1 MQIATVI
8 DTITIGDRTWRFQDY
23 AALDRAG
30 REKFAAD
37 VGTAET
43 GYQFAFLKEHKHLPR
58 NCNQADAILR
68 SWEER
73 VATPMENL
81 ERLLKN
87 HDWYYEMSDDFRW
100 YSAGETQRR
109 RILALVEQLGDEGRR
124 LYESYSLKH
133 MGHT

>member
-1 MQIATVI
+1 MHAVTVI

-23 AALDRAG
+23 SGLERFE
-30 REKFAAD
+30 REELSK
-37 VGTAET
+37 
-43 GYQFAFLKEHKHLPR
+43 
-58 NCNQADAILR
+58 AILAAER
-68 SWEER
+68 DFCSKYLKTHKRLPFGNSNTWKILEDWEDR
-73 VATPMENL
+73 VSTPL
-81 ERLLKN
+81 ERLERMLKN
-87 HDWYYEMSDDFRW
+87 HDWYYAMSDDFRW